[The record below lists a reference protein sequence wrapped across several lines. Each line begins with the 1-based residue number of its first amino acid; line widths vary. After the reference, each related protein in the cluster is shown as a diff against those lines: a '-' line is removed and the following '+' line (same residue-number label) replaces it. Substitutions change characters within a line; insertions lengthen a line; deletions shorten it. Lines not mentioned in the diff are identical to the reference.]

1 MSPTWRDAWESAH
14 YGPHGF
20 YRANPDPADHFR
32 TAVMD
37 SSEISSEI
45 FDIAYLQ
52 YKRLGSPEIFTVVDC
67 GAGSGDLTRDLRL
80 TCKHFGLP
88 WHIESLNFPATDI
101 REIAPRGG
109 AGVVIA
115 HELLDDIPGQVVELD
130 DNCTPHV
137 VHVDPIT
144 GTESLGDLSSGEECA
159 WLDTW
164 WPATV
169 PGARREIGLDRDA
182 LWRTLLRVFD
192 SGCAVMIDYCTT
204 QPDRARGVFDAG
216 TLTGYRAGR
225 ITRPVPDGRMNI
237 TAHVCI
243 DSLVEVGREL
253 DKPAAVISR
262 PNTHADFHWLV
273 QQL

>member
-20 YRANPDPADHFR
+20 YRANPNPADHFR

-37 SSEISSEI
+37 SPKVSSKI
-45 FDIAYLQ
+45 FDIAYSQ
-52 YKRLGSPEIFTVVDC
+52 YRRLGSPTTFSVLDC
-67 GAGSGDLTRDLRL
+67 GAGTGDLTRDLRIS
-80 TCKHFGLP
+80 FENNGLP
-88 WHIESLNFPATDI
+88 WEVRSLNLTDGDI
-101 REIAPRGG
+101 RDLAPLGG

-115 HELLDDIPGQVVELD
+115 HELLDDIPCQVVELD
-130 DNCTPHV
+130 DNRTPHV
-137 VHVDPIT
+137 VHVDPVT
-144 GTESLGDLSSGEECA
+144 GTESLGDPSSSEDCA

-192 SGCAVMIDYCTT
+192 SGCAIMVDYCTT
-204 QPDRARGVFDAG
+204 QSDRARGVFDAG

-237 TAHVCI
+237 TAHVCL

-253 DKPAAVISR
+253 DKPAASISR
-262 PNTHADFHWLV
+262 PHTHADFHWLV

>member
-1 MSPTWRDAWESAH
+1 MSPTWREAWESAH

-20 YRANPDPADHFR
+20 YRTNPDPADHFR
-32 TAVMD
+32 TDVMD
-37 SSEISSEI
+37 SPKISSEI

-80 TCKHFGLP
+80 TCEHFGLR
-88 WHIESLNFPATDI
+88 WHVESLNFPDTDI
-101 REIAPRGG
+101 RELAPRGG

-115 HELLDDIPGQVVELD
+115 HELLDDIPCQVVELN
-130 DNCTPHV
+130 DNRIPHV
-137 VHVDPIT
+137 VHVDPVT
-144 GTESLGDLSSGEECA
+144 GAESLGDSTSAEELA

-169 PGARREIGLDRDA
+169 PGARREIGNYRDA
-182 LWRTLLRVFD
+182 LWRTLLNVFD
-192 SGCAVMIDYCTT
+192 SGCAIMVDYCTT
-204 QPDRARGVFDAG
+204 QPDRTRGVFDAG
-216 TLTGYRAGR
+216 TLAGYRTGR
-225 ITRPVPDGRMNI
+225 ITRPVPDGSTNI

-243 DSLVEVGREL
+243 ESLVDVGRAL
-253 DKPAAVISR
+253 GKPPAQISR
-262 PNTHADFHWLV
+262 PDSHADLHWLV